1 MATTTI
7 QNKVLSALTEG
18 KALTSAD
25 IKNRYKAGNP
35 QAVIQAL
42 RFAGYPVFLN
52 TRKNS
57 RGVAV
62 SRLSLIHISEPTR
75 PY

>member
-7 QNKVLSALTEG
+7 QKKVLSALTEG

-35 QAVIQAL
+35 RLSRTKICW
-42 RFAGYPVFLN
+42 PVLN

-62 SRLSLIHISEPTR
+62 SKIRNG
-75 PY
+75 Y